1 MKTIFFGSKK
11 LTKRYTES
19 ARECSKGLKN
29 NSPSRHFKSLCR
41 IFAILASIISLHSQ
55 LGVAQSLKYP
65 IAKRDTL
72 ISRYF
77 GSDVST
83 PYQWMEDQ
91 SAPEVTA
98 WVEAENKLT
107 FAYLDQIPLR
117 DSIKERLTKL
127 WNYERVGVPILSSRS
142 GPLFYS
148 KNSGLQNQS
157 PIFVQ
162 KSIDAKASLILD
174 PNNFSPDGSIAM
186 ADYSPSSDAHYLCY
200 ALSQGGS
207 DWQELHIKD
216 LKTGTDLAD
225 TVRWVKFSGIS
236 WTNDDQGFFYS
247 RFPEPVKGTMLTS
260 EAIGQ
265 QLFYHKLGTKQSN
278 DKKFYDLKDYPGW
291 YVGGGVTEDGRYLFI
306 YINKGTDPKNKL
318 YVVDL
323 HDPQNPDLSAPVKP
337 LFDKS
342 DAEYSVL
349 GNVGTTLYVQTTL
362 NAPHR
367 RIVSLDINSPDSKR
381 WVEIVPEIKNV
392 IESSG
397 LIAGRILAQYLED
410 AKSKVE
416 IYSLTGK
423 HEDALQLP
431 GIGTVAGLSGRFDAP
446 DLFYAFTSFLYPTTV
461 FHYDF
466 DTKKQTA
473 FQPPHVAFNVNDF
486 ETQQVFYPSKD
497 GTRIPMF
504 ITYKKG
510 TKLDSS
516 NPTILYAYG
525 GFNINIT
532 PYFSTATAIW
542 LGMGGIYA
550 VPNLRGGG
558 EYGEAWH
565 EAGMK
570 EKKQNVFND
579 FIAAAEYLIK
589 EKYSSASKIGIE
601 GASNGGLL
609 VGAVETQRPEL
620 FGAAHAAVGV
630 MDMLRYQKFSAG
642 VGWVPEYGSSD
653 DSTEFQY
660 LIKYSPLH
668 NIKSAVQ
675 YPPTLI
681 TTADHDDR
689 VVPSHSYK
697 FTAEMQHAQSGDH
710 PILIRVETQTSHGY
724 MPTDKRIAQSADV
737 LSFMAHNLG
746 INKP

>member
-1 MKTIFFGSKK
+1 MITFTVRFMKQTKQNSQQGSK
-11 LTKRYTES
+11 RG
-19 ARECSKGLKN
+19 KGLSN
-29 NSPSRHFKSLCR
+29 NFHPKHFTYSHCVFSL
-41 IFAILASIISLHSQ
+41 FAIMVLFSYSI
-55 LGVAQSLKYP
+55 VAQSFKYP
-65 IAKRDTL
+65 AAKRDTL
-72 ISRYF
+72 NSNYF
-77 GSDVST
+77 GTLVPT

-91 SAPEVTA
+91 SATEITA

-107 FAYLDQIPLR
+107 FEYLDKIPLR
-117 DSIKERLTKL
+117 NTIKERLTKL
-127 WNYERVGVPILSSRS
+127 WNYERVGVPTLSSCS

-157 PIFVQ
+157 PVFMQ
-162 KSIDAKASLILD
+162 KSINAKASLILD
-174 PNNFSPDGSIAM
+174 PNDLSPDGSIAM

-207 DWQELHIKD
+207 DWQELHVKD
-216 LKTGTDLAD
+216 LITGTDLAD

-236 WTNDDQGFFYS
+236 WTNDNQGFFYS
-247 RFPEPVKGTMLTS
+247 RFPEPAKGTMLTS

-265 QLFYHKLGTKQSN
+265 QLCYHKLGTNQSE
-278 DKKFYDLKDYPGW
+278 DKKIYDLKESPGW
-291 YVGGGVTEDGRYLFI
+291 YVGGGVTEDGSYLII
-306 YINKGTDPKNKL
+306 YISKGTDPKNKL
-318 YVVDL
+318 YAVDL

-337 LFDKS
+337 VFDKS

-349 GNVGTTLYVQTTL
+349 GNVGTTLYMQTTL

-367 RIVSLDINSPDSKR
+367 KIVSFDINFPDTKQWR
-381 WVEIVPEIKNV
+381 EIVPEQKNV

-397 LIAGRILAQYLED
+397 LIAGRVLAQYLED

-416 IYSLTGK
+416 IYSLNGR
-423 HEDALQLP
+423 HVDVLQLP

-446 DLFYAFTSFLYPTTV
+446 DLFFAFTSFLYPTTV

-466 DTKKQTA
+466 DSKKQTA
-473 FQPPHVAFNVNDF
+473 FQPPHVDFKADDF
-486 ETQQVFYPSKD
+486 ETRQVFYNSKD

-504 ITYKKG
+504 ITLKKG
-510 TKLDSS
+510 TKLDSN

-525 GFNINIT
+525 GFNISML
-532 PYFSTATAIW
+532 PFFSTATAIW
-542 LGMGGIYA
+542 LEMGGIYA

-570 EKKQNVFND
+570 GKKQNVFDD

-589 EKYSSASKIGIE
+589 EKYASASKIGIE

-609 VGAVETQRPEL
+609 IGAVETQRPDL

-668 NIKSAVQ
+668 NIKSAVE
-675 YPPTLI
+675 YPPTLV

-697 FTAEMQHAQSGDH
+697 FTAEMQHAQSGGH

-724 MPTDKRIAQSADV
+724 MPTDKRIAQSTDI
-737 LSFMAHNLG
+737 LTFMAHNLG

>member
-1 MKTIFFGSKK
+1 MPNIILEPMKQTIG
-11 LTKRYTES
+11 T
-19 ARECSKGLKN
+19 
-29 NSPSRHFKSLCR
+29 
-41 IFAILASIISLHSQ
+41 LHSQ
-55 LGVAQSLKYP
+55 ISGSGEVCCLSPRRHTTRFLDLLILFVCVAIVCPQLSVAQSFTYP
-65 IAKRDTL
+65 PARRDTSV
-72 ISRYF
+72 SRYF
-77 GSDVST
+77 GTNIST
-83 PYQWMEDQ
+83 PYQWMENQ
-91 SAPEVTA
+91 NSPEVSA

-107 FAYLDQIPLR
+107 FGYLDKIPLR
-117 DSIKERLTKL
+117 TTIKERLTKL
-127 WNYERVGVPILSSRS
+127 WNYERVGVPILSRKS

-148 KNSGLQNQS
+148 KNTGLQNQS
-157 PIFVQ
+157 PVYMQ
-162 KSIDAKASLILD
+162 KSYTAKATMILD
-174 PNNFSPDGSIAM
+174 PNTLSPDGSIAM
-186 ADYSPSSDAHYLCY
+186 TDYVPSPNAQYLCY

-216 LKTGTDLAD
+216 LKTGIDLAD
-225 TVRWVKFSGIS
+225 TVHWVKFSGIS
-236 WTNDDQGFFYS
+236 WTNDNNGFFYA
-247 RFPEPVKGTMLTS
+247 RFPEPAKGTMLTS
-260 EAIGQ
+260 EAVGQ
-265 QLFYHKLGTKQSN
+265 QLYYHVLGTNQRD

-291 YVGGGVTEDGRYLFI
+291 YVGGWMTEDGRYLFI
-306 YINKGTDPKNKL
+306 YINKGTDPRNKL

-323 HDPQNPDLSAPVKP
+323 KDPQKPDLSSPLKP
-337 LFDKS
+337 LFDND

-349 GNVGTTLYVQTTL
+349 GNVGTTIFLQTTL
-362 NAPHR
+362 NAPKR
-367 RIVSLDINSPDSKR
+367 RIVSCDITSPESQQ
-381 WVEIVPEIKNV
+381 WIVIVPEGKNV

-397 LIAGRILAQYLED
+397 LIAGHVLAQYLED
-410 AKSKVE
+410 AKSNVK
-416 IYSLTGK
+416 IYSLKGK
-423 HEDALQLP
+423 YVSALQLP

-466 DTKKQTA
+466 DSKKQTA
-473 FQPPHVAFNVNDF
+473 FQPPHVAFPITDF
-486 ETQQVFYPSKD
+486 ETRQVFYTSKD

-504 ITYKKG
+504 ITMKKG
-510 TKLDSS
+510 TVLDGN

-525 GFNINIT
+525 GFNISTT
-532 PYFSTATAIW
+532 PFFSTVTAIW
-542 LGMGGIYA
+542 LEMGGVYA
-550 VPNLRGGG
+550 VPNIRGGG

-570 EKKQNVFND
+570 EKKQNVFDD

-589 EKYSSASKIGIE
+589 EKYTSSSKIGIE

-620 FGAAHAAVGV
+620 FGAVHAAVGV

-660 LIKYSPLH
+660 IVKYSPLH
-668 NIKSAVQ
+668 NIKSGVH
-675 YPPTLI
+675 YPATLV

-724 MPTDKRIAQSADV
+724 MPTDKRIAQSTDILA
-737 LSFMAHNLG
+737 FMAYNLG
-746 INKP
+746 IEKP